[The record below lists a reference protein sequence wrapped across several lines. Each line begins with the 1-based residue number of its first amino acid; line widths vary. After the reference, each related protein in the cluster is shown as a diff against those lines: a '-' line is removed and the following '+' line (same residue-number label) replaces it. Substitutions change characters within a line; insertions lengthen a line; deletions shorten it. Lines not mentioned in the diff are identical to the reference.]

1 MKMKLVLVEKD
12 ETLRTQLEELLAFYN
27 LFDIVKTFDGINEAN
42 KYICLNEVDAVF
54 INIRTGNPRY
64 SGDGSFLAYNLSQIK
79 PDVLVAL
86 YSEEKLEAGMVFECC
101 CDEYFRLPFDNRVLQ
116 RVVKRLQYLF
126 ELLQYKRLSVNRSMM
141 IKTRNGY
148 QLVDIDKV
156 LFIERMDRKNKMV
169 MVDGKEMILS
179 GYSMNELEQILEG
192 YNFYRCYQS
201 FIVNLSRVSY
211 VRADNEAKNFA
222 LIFEGY
228 AGEVMVSR
236 DKYTEVNMR
245 SLRFRRRKMKSK
257 VLSFAEYDQVD
268 ISMYKKVFKLDE
280 KAYKKEID
288 FIKNKNSIW
297 EETGEVTYGA
307 FIVCNLESE
316 NPFFNR
322 ENLKIMVGQGFF
334 HKKLEAMCVG
344 LKKGTAG
351 VLDVDGEKV
360 TVTVRSIQQK
370 KSPVI
375 TDEMIKDLGI
385 EGVSNV
391 EQYEAH
397 LIREQKKKIAENE
410 GYEAVQYVMDKV
422 FEASTFDLKKA
433 DWKEMTDHEIKRLK
447 AISREQGLNLETM
460 TPEDFEGKMPFSS
473 YHELF
478 ASVQNDSWDRLCGY
492 LLGREYAEKD
502 GVGYTMEQY
511 RDDMEEYVKF
521 WHETKEN
528 AEKINTYEYSEI
540 MFYVNYYYNKVKEY
554 VTENFFK
561 EEK

>member
-1 MKMKLVLVEKD
+1 
-12 ETLRTQLEELLAFYN
+12 
-27 LFDIVKTFDGINEAN
+27 
-42 KYICLNEVDAVF
+42 
-54 INIRTGNPRY
+54 
-64 SGDGSFLAYNLSQIK
+64 
-79 PDVLVAL
+79 
-86 YSEEKLEAGMVFECC
+86 
-101 CDEYFRLPFDNRVLQ
+101 
-116 RVVKRLQYLF
+116 
-126 ELLQYKRLSVNRSMM
+126 
-141 IKTRNGY
+141 
-148 QLVDIDKV
+148 
-156 LFIERMDRKNKMV
+156 
-169 MVDGKEMILS
+169 
-179 GYSMNELEQILEG
+179 
-192 YNFYRCYQS
+192 
-201 FIVNLSRVSY
+201 
-211 VRADNEAKNFA
+211 
-222 LIFEGY
+222 
-228 AGEVMVSR
+228 
-236 DKYTEVNMR
+236 
-245 SLRFRRRKMKSK
+245 MKSK

-268 ISMYKKVFKLDE
+268 ISMYKQIFTLDE
-280 KAYKKEID
+280 KAYKKEMD
-288 FIKNKNSIW
+288 FIKNKNSTW
-297 EETGEVTYGA
+297 EEAGEVTDGA
-307 FIVCNLESE
+307 LIVCDMESA
-316 NPFFNR
+316 NPFFSR

-370 KSPVI
+370 KIPVI
-375 TDEMIKDLGI
+375 TDGMIEALGI

-391 EQYEAH
+391 EQYEAR

-410 GYEAVQYVMDKV
+410 GYEAVQYVMNKV
-422 FEASTFDLKKA
+422 FETSTFDLKKA

-478 ASVQNDSWDRLCGY
+478 ANVQNDSWDRLCGY

>member
-1 MKMKLVLVEKD
+1 
-12 ETLRTQLEELLAFYN
+12 
-27 LFDIVKTFDGINEAN
+27 
-42 KYICLNEVDAVF
+42 
-54 INIRTGNPRY
+54 
-64 SGDGSFLAYNLSQIK
+64 
-79 PDVLVAL
+79 
-86 YSEEKLEAGMVFECC
+86 
-101 CDEYFRLPFDNRVLQ
+101 
-116 RVVKRLQYLF
+116 
-126 ELLQYKRLSVNRSMM
+126 
-141 IKTRNGY
+141 
-148 QLVDIDKV
+148 
-156 LFIERMDRKNKMV
+156 
-169 MVDGKEMILS
+169 
-179 GYSMNELEQILEG
+179 
-192 YNFYRCYQS
+192 
-201 FIVNLSRVSY
+201 
-211 VRADNEAKNFA
+211 
-222 LIFEGY
+222 
-228 AGEVMVSR
+228 
-236 DKYTEVNMR
+236 
-245 SLRFRRRKMKSK
+245 MKSK

-288 FIKNKNSIW
+288 FIKNKNSTW
-297 EETGEVTYGA
+297 EEAGEVTDGA
-307 FIVCNLESE
+307 LIVCDMESA
-316 NPFFNR
+316 NPFFSR
-322 ENLKIMVGQGFF
+322 EDLKIMVGQGFF

-370 KSPVI
+370 KIPVI
-375 TDEMIKDLGI
+375 TDGMIEALGI
-385 EGVSNV
+385 EGVSKV
-391 EQYEAH
+391 EQYEAR

-410 GYEAVQYVMDKV
+410 GYEAVQYVMNKV
-422 FEASTFDLKKA
+422 FETSTFDLKKA

-447 AISREQGLNLETM
+447 EISREQGLNLETM

>member
-1 MKMKLVLVEKD
+1 
-12 ETLRTQLEELLAFYN
+12 
-27 LFDIVKTFDGINEAN
+27 
-42 KYICLNEVDAVF
+42 
-54 INIRTGNPRY
+54 
-64 SGDGSFLAYNLSQIK
+64 
-79 PDVLVAL
+79 
-86 YSEEKLEAGMVFECC
+86 
-101 CDEYFRLPFDNRVLQ
+101 
-116 RVVKRLQYLF
+116 
-126 ELLQYKRLSVNRSMM
+126 
-141 IKTRNGY
+141 
-148 QLVDIDKV
+148 
-156 LFIERMDRKNKMV
+156 
-169 MVDGKEMILS
+169 
-179 GYSMNELEQILEG
+179 
-192 YNFYRCYQS
+192 
-201 FIVNLSRVSY
+201 
-211 VRADNEAKNFA
+211 
-222 LIFEGY
+222 
-228 AGEVMVSR
+228 
-236 DKYTEVNMR
+236 
-245 SLRFRRRKMKSK
+245 MKSK

-268 ISMYKKVFKLDE
+268 ISMYKQIFTLDE

-288 FIKNKNSIW
+288 FIKNKNSTW
-297 EETGEVTYGA
+297 EEAGEVTDGA
-307 FIVCNLESE
+307 LIVCDMESA
-316 NPFFNR
+316 NPFFSR

-370 KSPVI
+370 KIPVI
-375 TDEMIKDLGI
+375 TDGMIEALGI
-385 EGVSNV
+385 EGVSDV
-391 EQYEAH
+391 EQYEAR

-447 AISREQGLNLETM
+447 EISREQGLNLETM

-478 ASVQNDSWDRLCGY
+478 ANVQNDSWDRLCGY

>member
-1 MKMKLVLVEKD
+1 
-12 ETLRTQLEELLAFYN
+12 
-27 LFDIVKTFDGINEAN
+27 
-42 KYICLNEVDAVF
+42 
-54 INIRTGNPRY
+54 
-64 SGDGSFLAYNLSQIK
+64 
-79 PDVLVAL
+79 
-86 YSEEKLEAGMVFECC
+86 
-101 CDEYFRLPFDNRVLQ
+101 
-116 RVVKRLQYLF
+116 
-126 ELLQYKRLSVNRSMM
+126 
-141 IKTRNGY
+141 
-148 QLVDIDKV
+148 
-156 LFIERMDRKNKMV
+156 
-169 MVDGKEMILS
+169 
-179 GYSMNELEQILEG
+179 
-192 YNFYRCYQS
+192 
-201 FIVNLSRVSY
+201 
-211 VRADNEAKNFA
+211 
-222 LIFEGY
+222 
-228 AGEVMVSR
+228 
-236 DKYTEVNMR
+236 
-245 SLRFRRRKMKSK
+245 MKSK

-268 ISMYKKVFKLDE
+268 ISMYKQIFTLDE
-280 KAYKKEID
+280 KAYKKEMD
-288 FIKNKNSIW
+288 FIKNKNSTW
-297 EETGEVTYGA
+297 EEAGEVTDGA
-307 FIVCNLESE
+307 LIVCDMESA
-316 NPFFNR
+316 NPFFSR

-370 KSPVI
+370 KIPVI
-375 TDEMIKDLGI
+375 TDGMIEALGI
-385 EGVSNV
+385 EGVSDV
-391 EQYEAH
+391 EQYEAR

-410 GYEAVQYVMDKV
+410 GYEAVQYVMNKV
-422 FEASTFDLKKA
+422 FETSTFDLKKA

-447 AISREQGLNLETM
+447 EISREQGLNLETM

-478 ASVQNDSWDRLCGY
+478 ANVQNDSWDRLCGY

>member
-1 MKMKLVLVEKD
+1 
-12 ETLRTQLEELLAFYN
+12 
-27 LFDIVKTFDGINEAN
+27 
-42 KYICLNEVDAVF
+42 
-54 INIRTGNPRY
+54 
-64 SGDGSFLAYNLSQIK
+64 
-79 PDVLVAL
+79 
-86 YSEEKLEAGMVFECC
+86 
-101 CDEYFRLPFDNRVLQ
+101 
-116 RVVKRLQYLF
+116 
-126 ELLQYKRLSVNRSMM
+126 
-141 IKTRNGY
+141 
-148 QLVDIDKV
+148 
-156 LFIERMDRKNKMV
+156 
-169 MVDGKEMILS
+169 
-179 GYSMNELEQILEG
+179 
-192 YNFYRCYQS
+192 
-201 FIVNLSRVSY
+201 
-211 VRADNEAKNFA
+211 
-222 LIFEGY
+222 
-228 AGEVMVSR
+228 
-236 DKYTEVNMR
+236 
-245 SLRFRRRKMKSK
+245 MKSK

-502 GVGYTMEQY
+502 GV
-511 RDDMEEYVKF
+511 
-521 WHETKEN
+521 
-528 AEKINTYEYSEI
+528 
-540 MFYVNYYYNKVKEY
+540 
-554 VTENFFK
+554 
-561 EEK
+561 

>member
-1 MKMKLVLVEKD
+1 
-12 ETLRTQLEELLAFYN
+12 
-27 LFDIVKTFDGINEAN
+27 
-42 KYICLNEVDAVF
+42 
-54 INIRTGNPRY
+54 
-64 SGDGSFLAYNLSQIK
+64 
-79 PDVLVAL
+79 
-86 YSEEKLEAGMVFECC
+86 
-101 CDEYFRLPFDNRVLQ
+101 
-116 RVVKRLQYLF
+116 
-126 ELLQYKRLSVNRSMM
+126 
-141 IKTRNGY
+141 
-148 QLVDIDKV
+148 
-156 LFIERMDRKNKMV
+156 
-169 MVDGKEMILS
+169 
-179 GYSMNELEQILEG
+179 
-192 YNFYRCYQS
+192 
-201 FIVNLSRVSY
+201 
-211 VRADNEAKNFA
+211 
-222 LIFEGY
+222 
-228 AGEVMVSR
+228 
-236 DKYTEVNMR
+236 
-245 SLRFRRRKMKSK
+245 MKSK

-268 ISMYKKVFKLDE
+268 ISMYKQIFTLDE
-280 KAYKKEID
+280 KAYKKEMD
-288 FIKNKNSIW
+288 FIKNKNSTW
-297 EETGEVTYGA
+297 EEAGEVTDGA
-307 FIVCNLESE
+307 LIVCDMESA
-316 NPFFNR
+316 NPFFSR
-322 ENLKIMVGQGFF
+322 EDLKIMVGQGFF

-370 KSPVI
+370 KVPAL
-375 TDEMIKDLGI
+375 TDEM
-385 EGVSNV
+385 
-391 EQYEAH
+391 
-397 LIREQKKKIAENE
+397 IREQKKKIAENE
-410 GYEAVQYVMDKV
+410 GYEAVQYVMNKV

-447 AISREQGLNLETM
+447 EISREQGLNLETM

-511 RDDMEEYVKF
+511 RDDMDEYVKF

>member
-1 MKMKLVLVEKD
+1 
-12 ETLRTQLEELLAFYN
+12 
-27 LFDIVKTFDGINEAN
+27 
-42 KYICLNEVDAVF
+42 
-54 INIRTGNPRY
+54 
-64 SGDGSFLAYNLSQIK
+64 
-79 PDVLVAL
+79 
-86 YSEEKLEAGMVFECC
+86 
-101 CDEYFRLPFDNRVLQ
+101 
-116 RVVKRLQYLF
+116 
-126 ELLQYKRLSVNRSMM
+126 
-141 IKTRNGY
+141 
-148 QLVDIDKV
+148 
-156 LFIERMDRKNKMV
+156 
-169 MVDGKEMILS
+169 
-179 GYSMNELEQILEG
+179 
-192 YNFYRCYQS
+192 
-201 FIVNLSRVSY
+201 
-211 VRADNEAKNFA
+211 
-222 LIFEGY
+222 
-228 AGEVMVSR
+228 
-236 DKYTEVNMR
+236 
-245 SLRFRRRKMKSK
+245 MKSK

-307 FIVCNLESE
+307 FIVCDMESA

-460 TPEDFEGKMPFSS
+460 TRTLKGRCRSQAIMNYSQACRTIHGTGSAAIFWGGNTQKKT
-473 YHELF
+473 
-478 ASVQNDSWDRLCGY
+478 ASDIRWS
-492 LLGREYAEKD
+492 
-502 GVGYTMEQY
+502 
-511 RDDMEEYVKF
+511 
-521 WHETKEN
+521 
-528 AEKINTYEYSEI
+528 NTGTIWKS
-540 MFYVNYYYNKVKEY
+540 
-554 VTENFFK
+554 T
-561 EEK
+561 

>member
-1 MKMKLVLVEKD
+1 
-12 ETLRTQLEELLAFYN
+12 
-27 LFDIVKTFDGINEAN
+27 
-42 KYICLNEVDAVF
+42 
-54 INIRTGNPRY
+54 
-64 SGDGSFLAYNLSQIK
+64 
-79 PDVLVAL
+79 
-86 YSEEKLEAGMVFECC
+86 
-101 CDEYFRLPFDNRVLQ
+101 
-116 RVVKRLQYLF
+116 
-126 ELLQYKRLSVNRSMM
+126 
-141 IKTRNGY
+141 
-148 QLVDIDKV
+148 
-156 LFIERMDRKNKMV
+156 
-169 MVDGKEMILS
+169 
-179 GYSMNELEQILEG
+179 
-192 YNFYRCYQS
+192 
-201 FIVNLSRVSY
+201 
-211 VRADNEAKNFA
+211 
-222 LIFEGY
+222 
-228 AGEVMVSR
+228 
-236 DKYTEVNMR
+236 
-245 SLRFRRRKMKSK
+245 MKSK

-268 ISMYKKVFKLDE
+268 ISMYKQIFTLDE
-280 KAYKKEID
+280 KAYKKEMD
-288 FIKNKNSIW
+288 FIKNKNSTW
-297 EETGEVTYGA
+297 EEAGEVTDGA
-307 FIVCNLESE
+307 LIVCDMESA
-316 NPFFNR
+316 NPFFSR
-322 ENLKIMVGQGFF
+322 EDLKIMVGQGFF

-351 VLDVDGEKV
+351 VLDVDGERV

-370 KSPVI
+370 KIPVI
-375 TDEMIKDLGI
+375 TE
-385 EGVSNV
+385 V
-391 EQYEAH
+391 EQYEAR

-447 AISREQGLNLETM
+447 EISREQGLNLETM
-460 TPEDFEGKMPFSS
+460 TPEEFEGKMPFSS

-511 RDDMEEYVKF
+511 REDMEEYVKF

>member
-1 MKMKLVLVEKD
+1 
-12 ETLRTQLEELLAFYN
+12 
-27 LFDIVKTFDGINEAN
+27 
-42 KYICLNEVDAVF
+42 
-54 INIRTGNPRY
+54 
-64 SGDGSFLAYNLSQIK
+64 
-79 PDVLVAL
+79 
-86 YSEEKLEAGMVFECC
+86 
-101 CDEYFRLPFDNRVLQ
+101 
-116 RVVKRLQYLF
+116 
-126 ELLQYKRLSVNRSMM
+126 
-141 IKTRNGY
+141 
-148 QLVDIDKV
+148 
-156 LFIERMDRKNKMV
+156 
-169 MVDGKEMILS
+169 
-179 GYSMNELEQILEG
+179 
-192 YNFYRCYQS
+192 
-201 FIVNLSRVSY
+201 
-211 VRADNEAKNFA
+211 
-222 LIFEGY
+222 
-228 AGEVMVSR
+228 
-236 DKYTEVNMR
+236 
-245 SLRFRRRKMKSK
+245 MKSK

-268 ISMYKKVFKLDE
+268 ISMYKQIFTLDE
-280 KAYKKEID
+280 KAYKKEMD
-288 FIKNKNSIW
+288 FIKNKNSTW
-297 EETGEVTYGA
+297 EEAGEVTDGA
-307 FIVCNLESE
+307 LIVCDMESA
-316 NPFFNR
+316 NPFFSR

-370 KSPVI
+370 KIPVI
-375 TDEMIKDLGI
+375 TDEMIEALGI

-391 EQYEAH
+391 EQYEAR

-422 FEASTFDLKKA
+422 FEASMFDLKKA

-502 GVGYTMEQY
+502 GVRYTMEQY

-554 VTENFFK
+554 MTENFFK

>member
-1 MKMKLVLVEKD
+1 
-12 ETLRTQLEELLAFYN
+12 
-27 LFDIVKTFDGINEAN
+27 
-42 KYICLNEVDAVF
+42 
-54 INIRTGNPRY
+54 
-64 SGDGSFLAYNLSQIK
+64 
-79 PDVLVAL
+79 
-86 YSEEKLEAGMVFECC
+86 
-101 CDEYFRLPFDNRVLQ
+101 
-116 RVVKRLQYLF
+116 
-126 ELLQYKRLSVNRSMM
+126 
-141 IKTRNGY
+141 
-148 QLVDIDKV
+148 
-156 LFIERMDRKNKMV
+156 
-169 MVDGKEMILS
+169 
-179 GYSMNELEQILEG
+179 
-192 YNFYRCYQS
+192 
-201 FIVNLSRVSY
+201 
-211 VRADNEAKNFA
+211 
-222 LIFEGY
+222 
-228 AGEVMVSR
+228 
-236 DKYTEVNMR
+236 
-245 SLRFRRRKMKSK
+245 MKSK

-268 ISMYKKVFKLDE
+268 ISMYKQIFTLDE
-280 KAYKKEID
+280 KAYKKEMD
-288 FIKNKNSIW
+288 FIKNKNSTW
-297 EETGEVTYGA
+297 EEAGEVTDGA
-307 FIVCNLESE
+307 LIVCDMESA
-316 NPFFNR
+316 NPFFSR
-322 ENLKIMVGQGFF
+322 EDLKIMVGQGFF

-370 KSPVI
+370 KIPVI
-375 TDEMIKDLGI
+375 TDGMIEALGI

-391 EQYEAH
+391 EQYEAR

-422 FEASTFDLKKA
+422 FEASMFDLKKA

-447 AISREQGLNLETM
+447 EISREQGLNLETM

>member
-1 MKMKLVLVEKD
+1 
-12 ETLRTQLEELLAFYN
+12 
-27 LFDIVKTFDGINEAN
+27 
-42 KYICLNEVDAVF
+42 
-54 INIRTGNPRY
+54 
-64 SGDGSFLAYNLSQIK
+64 
-79 PDVLVAL
+79 
-86 YSEEKLEAGMVFECC
+86 
-101 CDEYFRLPFDNRVLQ
+101 
-116 RVVKRLQYLF
+116 
-126 ELLQYKRLSVNRSMM
+126 
-141 IKTRNGY
+141 
-148 QLVDIDKV
+148 
-156 LFIERMDRKNKMV
+156 
-169 MVDGKEMILS
+169 
-179 GYSMNELEQILEG
+179 
-192 YNFYRCYQS
+192 
-201 FIVNLSRVSY
+201 
-211 VRADNEAKNFA
+211 
-222 LIFEGY
+222 
-228 AGEVMVSR
+228 
-236 DKYTEVNMR
+236 
-245 SLRFRRRKMKSK
+245 MKSK

-288 FIKNKNSIW
+288 FIKNKNSTW
-297 EETGEVTYGA
+297 EEAGEVTDGA
-307 FIVCNLESE
+307 LIVCDMESA
-316 NPFFNR
+316 NPFFSR
-322 ENLKIMVGQGFF
+322 EDLKIMVGQGFF

-344 LKKGTAG
+344 LKKGPAG

-360 TVTVRSIQQK
+360 TVTVRSIRQK
-370 KSPVI
+370 KIPVI
-375 TDEMIKDLGI
+375 TDEMIEALGI
-385 EGVSNV
+385 EGVSDV
-391 EQYEAH
+391 EQYEDH

-410 GYEAVQYVMDKV
+410 GYEAVQYVMNKV
-422 FEASTFDLKKA
+422 FETSTFDLKKA

-447 AISREQGLNLETM
+447 EISREQGLNLETM

-478 ASVQNDSWDRLCGY
+478 ANVQNDSWDRLCGY

>member
-1 MKMKLVLVEKD
+1 
-12 ETLRTQLEELLAFYN
+12 
-27 LFDIVKTFDGINEAN
+27 
-42 KYICLNEVDAVF
+42 
-54 INIRTGNPRY
+54 
-64 SGDGSFLAYNLSQIK
+64 
-79 PDVLVAL
+79 
-86 YSEEKLEAGMVFECC
+86 
-101 CDEYFRLPFDNRVLQ
+101 
-116 RVVKRLQYLF
+116 
-126 ELLQYKRLSVNRSMM
+126 
-141 IKTRNGY
+141 
-148 QLVDIDKV
+148 
-156 LFIERMDRKNKMV
+156 
-169 MVDGKEMILS
+169 
-179 GYSMNELEQILEG
+179 
-192 YNFYRCYQS
+192 
-201 FIVNLSRVSY
+201 
-211 VRADNEAKNFA
+211 
-222 LIFEGY
+222 
-228 AGEVMVSR
+228 
-236 DKYTEVNMR
+236 
-245 SLRFRRRKMKSK
+245 MKSK

-268 ISMYKKVFKLDE
+268 ISMYKQIFTLDE
-280 KAYKKEID
+280 KAYKKEMD
-288 FIKNKNSIW
+288 FIKNKNSTW
-297 EETGEVTYGA
+297 EEAGEVTDGA
-307 FIVCNLESE
+307 LIVCDMESAD
-316 NPFFNR
+316 PFFSR
-322 ENLKIMVGQGFF
+322 ENMKIMVGQGFF

-370 KSPVI
+370 KIPVI
-375 TDEMIKDLGI
+375 TDEMIEALGI

-391 EQYEAH
+391 EQYEAR
-397 LIREQKKKIAENE
+397 LIREQKKKIAKNE
-410 GYEAVQYVMDKV
+410 GYEAVQYVIDKV
-422 FEASTFDLKKA
+422 FEASMFDLKKA

-460 TPEDFEGKMPFSS
+460 TPEDFKGKMPFSS

-540 MFYVNYYYNKVKEY
+540 MFYVNYYYSKVKEY

>member
-1 MKMKLVLVEKD
+1 
-12 ETLRTQLEELLAFYN
+12 
-27 LFDIVKTFDGINEAN
+27 
-42 KYICLNEVDAVF
+42 
-54 INIRTGNPRY
+54 
-64 SGDGSFLAYNLSQIK
+64 
-79 PDVLVAL
+79 
-86 YSEEKLEAGMVFECC
+86 
-101 CDEYFRLPFDNRVLQ
+101 
-116 RVVKRLQYLF
+116 
-126 ELLQYKRLSVNRSMM
+126 
-141 IKTRNGY
+141 
-148 QLVDIDKV
+148 
-156 LFIERMDRKNKMV
+156 
-169 MVDGKEMILS
+169 
-179 GYSMNELEQILEG
+179 
-192 YNFYRCYQS
+192 
-201 FIVNLSRVSY
+201 
-211 VRADNEAKNFA
+211 
-222 LIFEGY
+222 
-228 AGEVMVSR
+228 
-236 DKYTEVNMR
+236 
-245 SLRFRRRKMKSK
+245 MKSK

-268 ISMYKKVFKLDE
+268 ISMYKQIFTLDE
-280 KAYKKEID
+280 KAYKKEMD
-288 FIKNKNSIW
+288 FIKNKNSTW
-297 EETGEVTYGA
+297 EEAGEVTDGA
-307 FIVCNLESE
+307 LIVCDMESAD
-316 NPFFNR
+316 PFFSR

-360 TVTVRSIQQK
+360 TVTVRSIQHK
-370 KSPVI
+370 KIPVI
-375 TDEMIKDLGI
+375 TDEMIEALGI
-385 EGVSNV
+385 EGVSNI
-391 EQYEAH
+391 EQYEAR
-397 LIREQKKKIAENE
+397 LIREQKKKIAKNE

-422 FEASTFDLKKA
+422 FEASMFDLKKA

-540 MFYVNYYYNKVKEY
+540 MFYVNYYHNKVKEY

>member
-126 ELLQYKRLSVNRSMM
+126 ELLQYKRLSVM

-236 DKYTEVNMR
+236 DKYTEV
-245 SLRFRRRKMKSK
+245 LQ
-257 VLSFAEYDQVD
+257 L
-268 ISMYKKVFKLDE
+268 L
-280 KAYKKEID
+280 
-288 FIKNKNSIW
+288 KNK
-297 EETGEVTYGA
+297 YA
-307 FIVCNLESE
+307 
-316 NPFFNR
+316 
-322 ENLKIMVGQGFF
+322 
-334 HKKLEAMCVG
+334 KLT
-344 LKKGTAG
+344 L
-351 VLDVDGEKV
+351 
-360 TVTVRSIQQK
+360 
-370 KSPVI
+370 
-375 TDEMIKDLGI
+375 
-385 EGVSNV
+385 
-391 EQYEAH
+391 
-397 LIREQKKKIAENE
+397 
-410 GYEAVQYVMDKV
+410 
-422 FEASTFDLKKA
+422 
-433 DWKEMTDHEIKRLK
+433 
-447 AISREQGLNLETM
+447 
-460 TPEDFEGKMPFSS
+460 
-473 YHELF
+473 
-478 ASVQNDSWDRLCGY
+478 
-492 LLGREYAEKD
+492 
-502 GVGYTMEQY
+502 
-511 RDDMEEYVKF
+511 
-521 WHETKEN
+521 
-528 AEKINTYEYSEI
+528 
-540 MFYVNYYYNKVKEY
+540 
-554 VTENFFK
+554 
-561 EEK
+561 

>member
-1 MKMKLVLVEKD
+1 
-12 ETLRTQLEELLAFYN
+12 
-27 LFDIVKTFDGINEAN
+27 
-42 KYICLNEVDAVF
+42 
-54 INIRTGNPRY
+54 
-64 SGDGSFLAYNLSQIK
+64 
-79 PDVLVAL
+79 
-86 YSEEKLEAGMVFECC
+86 
-101 CDEYFRLPFDNRVLQ
+101 
-116 RVVKRLQYLF
+116 
-126 ELLQYKRLSVNRSMM
+126 
-141 IKTRNGY
+141 
-148 QLVDIDKV
+148 
-156 LFIERMDRKNKMV
+156 
-169 MVDGKEMILS
+169 
-179 GYSMNELEQILEG
+179 
-192 YNFYRCYQS
+192 
-201 FIVNLSRVSY
+201 
-211 VRADNEAKNFA
+211 
-222 LIFEGY
+222 
-228 AGEVMVSR
+228 
-236 DKYTEVNMR
+236 
-245 SLRFRRRKMKSK
+245 MKSK

-288 FIKNKNSIW
+288 FIKNKNSTW
-297 EETGEVTYGA
+297 EEAGEVTDGA
-307 FIVCNLESE
+307 LIVCDMESA
-316 NPFFNR
+316 NPFFSR
-322 ENLKIMVGQGFF
+322 EDLKIMVGQGFF

-370 KSPVI
+370 KIPVI
-375 TDEMIKDLGI
+375 TDGMIEALGI

-391 EQYEAH
+391 EQYEAR

-410 GYEAVQYVMDKV
+410 GYEAVQYVMNKV
-422 FEASTFDLKKA
+422 FEASTIDLKKA

-447 AISREQGLNLETM
+447 EISREQGLNLETM
-460 TPEDFEGKMPFSS
+460 TPEEFEGKMPFSS